1 MKTTDWVKSHCHCTS
16 RWFSLTWSFERWS
29 LGPWWTVSECHAGDT
44 YEGGRLLP
52 ICRFPQPQ
60 IVVNSVAQ
68 AASFNPS
75 DCHRR
80 QNPSASVGEA
90 MAWRRYQRD
99 LCWNLDSAKVKWIV
113 LISFCRRGSWD
124 LERFAWAQRTQYI
137 GRRNL
142 NPAVFTPQPPTPI
155 HMAALF
161 QLVFLH
167 TCLGI
172 REITQMLPNR
182 SRTAFVFLSS
192 AGATCTIIHV
202 TLFSFNLFLNQVA
215 WCWGE
220 LSPGLNYVH
229 NVHEIIDVVTLF
241 PKTR

>member
-1 MKTTDWVKSHCHCTS
+1 M
-16 RWFSLTWSFERWS
+16 
-29 LGPWWTVSECHAGDT
+29 
-44 YEGGRLLP
+44 
-52 ICRFPQPQ
+52 
-60 IVVNSVAQ
+60 
-68 AASFNPS
+68 
-75 DCHRR
+75 
-80 QNPSASVGEA
+80 
-90 MAWRRYQRD
+90 
-99 LCWNLDSAKVKWIV
+99 
-113 LISFCRRGSWD
+113 
-124 LERFAWAQRTQYI
+124 
-137 GRRNL
+137 